1 MKTAWK
7 ELVYNKRR
15 YLLIE
20 LIVVLLLFMVLFLS
34 GLVNGLGRAV
44 SAGID
49 SLPADYFVLSEDS
62 EQLVTVSHLSS
73 EQVQELQE
81 LAVDETASLDI
92 SRGYVTK
99 EGTDDQLDIAY
110 FGVQVQEFAA
120 PEVYKGETLAK
131 TTAEN
136 PIVLDDDFE
145 ARGVELGDQVIDSA
159 TDLSM
164 TVMGFTKDQMYAH
177 VSIGF
182 ISQDTYSEMRAVTN
196 PNFQERTNAF
206 LIKEKDKEI
215 LHLDGL
221 ELVDKKSVINA
232 IPGYQAEQATISMVQ
247 WLLVA
252 ISAVVITIFYYVMTI
267 QKERQFGVMKAIGIS
282 MGKITSI
289 IFWQILFIAGIGAL
303 LADGLV
309 FLMAQFLPAT
319 MPFYLQRESLVLITI
334 VFVMVSILGGLFSV
348 FRVAKIDPIT
358 VIGGE
363 G

>member
-1 MKTAWK
+1 M
-7 ELVYNKRR
+7 
-15 YLLIE
+15 
-20 LIVVLLLFMVLFLS
+20 
-34 GLVNGLGRAV
+34 
-44 SAGID
+44 
-49 SLPADYFVLSEDS
+49 
-62 EQLVTVSHLSS
+62 
-73 EQVQELQE
+73 
-81 LAVDETASLDI
+81 
-92 SRGYVTK
+92 
-99 EGTDDQLDIAY
+99 
-110 FGVQVQEFAA
+110 
-120 PEVYKGETLAK
+120 
-131 TTAEN
+131 
-136 PIVLDDDFE
+136 
-145 ARGVELGDQVIDSA
+145 
-159 TDLSM
+159 
-164 TVMGFTKDQMYAH
+164 
-177 VSIGF
+177 
-182 ISQDTYSEMRAVTN
+182 
-196 PNFQERTNAF
+196 
-206 LIKEKDKEI
+206 
-215 LHLDGL
+215 DGL